1 MATSSA
7 VVARRPQS
15 RFKYALFSLLGLMF
29 LFVLWNNERFIID
42 HSHPDWTYYF
52 PVRYL
57 LIPHGL
63 GGLMALLIGPLQLS
77 SRFRTKHVRVHRM
90 SCRLFEGF
98 TCVHRVDRKGERTI
112 PDRALAIKRL
122 QRPHAADVASVQC
135 RGTKRLCSQQDA
147 REVPR
152 RTVPR
157 A

>member
-42 HSHPDWTYYF
+42 HAHPDWTYYF

-63 GGLMALLIGPLQLS
+63 GGLTALLIGPLQLS
-77 SRFRTKHVRVHRM
+77 SRLRTKHVRVQRILRRFYIGGIAHGATSRSYIDTQP
-90 SCRLFEGF
+90 SC
-98 TCVHRVDRKGERTI
+98 
-112 PDRALAIKRL
+112 
-122 QRPHAADVASVQC
+122 
-135 RGTKRLCSQQDA
+135 GT
-147 REVPR
+147 
-152 RTVPR
+152 
-157 A
+157 